1 VLTGILKG
9 VVHFLIN
16 PLNMM
21 AMLLLAAG
29 IAAYLG
35 RRRWSGRILV
45 GTLVLFLLTASRP
58 FPELLVGYLENQ
70 YQPLHDLEALS
81 SLDSVHVLVLGGGH
95 TADPDLPATGQ
106 LSTQALQRLT
116 EGLRIHRQLPQS
128 RLIVSG
134 YGNRSSRSQAEIL
147 RQAALELGAEPERI
161 SIQAEPSNT
170 EEEAR
175 IYREKFGNDL
185 PLILVTSAA
194 HMPRAMY
201 LFRQAGFGPVPA
213 PAGYLVRKDPEAGY
227 RFTLFSADHL
237 KKVQAALHEY
247 IGMRWARR

>member
-1 VLTGILKG
+1 MINFLRDIVN
-9 VVHFLIN
+9 FLIN
-16 PLNMM
+16 PLN
-21 AMLLLAAG
+21 LIGVILLAAG
-29 IAAYLG
+29 ILAYTG
-35 RRRWSGRILV
+35 RVRWSRRLV
-45 GTLVLFLLTASRP
+45 IGALIIFLLTASRP
-58 FPELLVGYLENQ
+58 VPEWMIGYLERK
-70 YQPLHDLEALS
+70 YQPLLAYNTRMDAE
-81 SLDSVHVLVLGGGH
+81 SVHILVLGGGH

-106 LSTQALQRLT
+106 LSGVALQRLT
-116 EGLRIHRQLPQS
+116 EGLRLHREIPQS

-147 RQAALELGAEPERI
+147 RDAALSLGAEASRV
-161 SIQAEPSNT
+161 SIQSEPSNT

-201 LFRQAGFGPVPA
+201 LFRQAGFDPVPA

-227 RFTLFSADHL
+227 RFSLFAADHL

-247 IGMRWARR
+247 IGMWWARRG